1 MTRNVQVYFKTLKSL
16 LDGIAASEAGGH
28 ELETDN
34 AFAKSIGI
42 IIEQSNAGGKLLFI
56 GNGASASMSS
66 HIATDIWKNGGLK
79 ALAFNDSS
87 LLTCVSNDYGYNSVF
102 SKPIEMFAEEKDIL
116 VAISSSGKS
125 ENILNAV
132 SAGKKKG
139 LKVITLSGFE
149 KDNPLRKLGDINF
162 YVPASE
168 YGYVEVVH
176 HSILHFLVDSITEI
190 NNG

>member
-1 MTRNVQVYFKTLKSL
+1 MTRSVQVYLETLKSL
-16 LDGIAASEAGGH
+16 LDGIAASDAGGRK
-28 ELETDN
+28 LETDN
-34 AFAKSIGI
+34 AIVKSVGI
-42 IIEQSNAGGKLLFI
+42 IIEQSSAGGKLLFI

-87 LLTCVSNDYGYNSVF
+87 LLTCVSNDCGYNSVF
-102 SKPIEMFAEEKDIL
+102 SKPIEIFADERDVL
-116 VAISSSGKS
+116 VAISSSGES

-132 SAGKKKG
+132 SAGRKKG
-139 LKVITLSGFE
+139 IKVITFSGFGE
-149 KDNPLRKLGDINF
+149 DNSLRKLGDINF

-176 HSILHFLVDSITEI
+176 HSILHFLVDSIAET